1 MTRLTVFLV
10 FGGVAAFG
18 QDTIHNSSTQAGF
31 SKSVHFAAQPGF
43 GIPITGAPYSG
54 EVTIENLQTL
64 ADGTHI
70 RLAVI
75 PTKVY
80 RDSAGRT
87 REERPVFE
95 GSADK
100 APRGAESLMI
110 IEISDPVSKARYILD
125 PNEKVAHKQAMFVA
139 EPPVSRRTGVPVTGT
154 AAAAPAIRAV
164 PASVAQTA
172 TEKLVPQVME
182 GVLSEGTRTSTTWP
196 IGSQGN
202 DRPIV
207 AVVESWRSPELQVR
221 MLIKTFDPRSGEHVV
236 RLTNISRSSP
246 DASLF
251 QPPAD
256 YVVAEEKEDFVIR
269 YGPIPW

>member
-1 MTRLTVFLV
+1 MRLIVF
-10 FGGVAAFG
+10 VALSSMVLFA

-31 SKSVHFAAQPGF
+31 SKSVHFAAQPWF
-43 GIPITGAPYSG
+43 GVPITGAPYSG
-54 EVTIENLQTL
+54 EVTVENLQTL
-64 ADGTHI
+64 VDGTHI

-95 GSADK
+95 GAADK
-100 APRGAESLMI
+100 APSGAESLMI
-110 IEISDPVSKARYILD
+110 IEISDPVAKVRYVLD
-125 PNEKVAHKQAMFVA
+125 PHERVAHKQAMFVA
-139 EPPVSRRTGVPVTGT
+139 DPPISKRTGVPVSAT

-164 PASVAQTA
+164 PPSVAQTA

-196 IGSQGN
+196 INSQGN

-256 YVVAEEKEDFVIR
+256 YTVVEEKEDFIIR
-269 YGPIPW
+269 YGPTPW